1 MEVLK
6 KILSLTMGLL
16 LVFMLGA
23 CNSKAEPVN
32 KQNGS
37 TAKADSG
44 LTLEQVFKKSTEA
57 SKNLKSYRTK
67 MEVIQNIN
75 SGQNNVETDT
85 GIIMDVVQNPMSFY
99 QKLMMKAPESDKMIQ
114 TKSYFTK
121 DGMFTYDP
129 NSKKWMKFPAEMA
142 DQLAQ
147 ASNQQTDPMAEIKQL
162 KKFVKDF
169 KFKQNDKNYILLLNA
184 SGEKF
189 THFIQEK
196 VQKTLPA
203 GMANSAELLK
213 DMKINK
219 VDYEIHIDKKTFYPT
234 MLNLNMDM
242 SLNAQ
247 GQPVKIEQEIM
258 SKYEKYNQIKEIVVP
273 EKVKKKAVEI
283 NS

>member
-1 MEVLK
+1 VEVLK

-247 GQPVKIEQEIM
+247 GQPVKIKQEIM

>member
-247 GQPVKIEQEIM
+247 GQPVKIKQEIM

>member
-23 CNSKAEPVN
+23 CNSKAEPEN

-129 NSKKWMKFPAEMA
+129 NSKKWMKFPSEMA

-234 MLNLNMDM
+234 MLNLNMEM

-273 EKVKKKAVEI
+273 EKVKKKAVEV

>member
-1 MEVLK
+1 
-6 KILSLTMGLL
+6 MGLL

-99 QKLMMKAPESDKMIQ
+99 QKLIMKAPESDKMIQ

-129 NSKKWMKFPAEMA
+129 NSK
-142 DQLAQ
+142 
-147 ASNQQTDPMAEIKQL
+147 N
-162 KKFVKDF
+162 
-169 KFKQNDKNYILLLNA
+169 
-184 SGEKF
+184 G
-189 THFIQEK
+189 
-196 VQKTLPA
+196 
-203 GMANSAELLK
+203 
-213 DMKINK
+213 
-219 VDYEIHIDKKTFYPT
+219 
-234 MLNLNMDM
+234 
-242 SLNAQ
+242 
-247 GQPVKIEQEIM
+247 
-258 SKYEKYNQIKEIVVP
+258 
-273 EKVKKKAVEI
+273 
-283 NS
+283 

>member
-1 MEVLK
+1 MLK

-247 GQPVKIEQEIM
+247 GQPVKIKQEIM